1 MMADAKVTYCTMDME
16 EAKPGEEQLFGFAC
30 PSHAGRTCEGLFI
43 AGKTGL
49 KHDGQNQNDGVAQW
63 NWDGNRDS
71 PTFTPSINC
80 VGCWHGYIRNG
91 RTVDTNGQDMP

>member
-1 MMADAKVTYCTMDME
+1 MGQAPIPRGAARPVPKLGIWLYTCYLRVAVHGASRGPNVRACMMAESKVTYCTMDME

-49 KHDGQNQNDGVAQW
+49 KHDGQNQND
-63 NWDGNRDS
+63 
-71 PTFTPSINC
+71 
-80 VGCWHGYIRNG
+80 
-91 RTVDTNGQDMP
+91 